1 MNSFNIP
8 EAAYLLASLLFIF
21 GLKRL
26 SSPRTARSGNILAAI
41 GMALALGGTFLQP
54 GMGNFGWIILAIV
67 IGTIPGW
74 LRAKTVKMTAM
85 PQMVSLFNGM
95 GGACALFISLGEW
108 LHQIYDDITVQMAD
122 HPPTFSPHRFHH
134 ELAISFPMLLGI
146 VLGAISF
153 TGSLI
158 AFGKLQGLI
167 SEKSVRWPLQKP
179 INVVVVLGII
189 LSAGGSAFSAS
200 LPDHAAVIWII
211 VLVLLALILGVLQVL
226 PIGGA
231 DMPVVISVLN
241 SCTGLAAAVTGF
253 AMQNMAMIIAGTLVG
268 AAGSLLTVLMCK
280 AMNRSLVKVIFG
292 SFGAGAAK
300 GHAAAGQSDRTQR
313 EIAASECAIMM
324 GYARKVIIIPGYG
337 LAVAQAQRLVRELDQ
352 LLEKR
357 GVEVKYAIHP
367 VAGRMPGHM
376 NVLLA
381 EADVPYPKL
390 FDMEEINP
398 EFDTTDVVLIIGAN
412 DVVNP
417 AARTNPGSPIF
428 GMPILQAD
436 KAKNIVVIKRGRGT
450 GFAGIE
456 NDLFYDPKTRMLFG
470 DAKKA
475 VQELI
480 TEVKAL

>member
-1 MNSFNIP
+1 MTSTNIS

-26 SSPRTARSGNILAAI
+26 SSPRTARSGNLVAGI
-41 GMALALGGTFLQP
+41 GMALALGGTFILP
-54 GMGNFGWIILAIV
+54 GMGNFGWIILAIA
-67 IGTIPGW
+67 IGTVPGW
-74 LRAKTVKMTAM
+74 LLAKRVKMTAM

-95 GGACALFISLGEW
+95 GGACAMFISLGEELKW
-108 LHQIYDDITVQMAD
+108 LNGLDGRVGLLPSLREALTQML
-122 HPPTFSPHRFHH
+122 PR
-134 ELAISFPMLLGI
+134 SFPMLLGI

-158 AFGKLQGLI
+158 AFGKLQGLV
-167 SEKSVRWPLQKP
+167 SEKPLRWPLQKP
-179 INVVVVLGII
+179 INVLVVLGII
-189 LSAGGSAFSAS
+189 GAAVTSAG
-200 LPDHAAVIWII
+200 VISVNYHYALTWII
-211 VLVLLALILGVLQVL
+211 VLNVLALLLGVLQVL

-253 AMQNMAMIIAGTLVG
+253 AMKNMSMIIAGTLVG

-280 AMNRSLVKVIFG
+280 AMNRSLAKVIFG
-292 SFGAGAAK
+292 SFGGTAQGR
-300 GHAAAGQSDRTQR
+300 AAAGASDKSQR

-337 LAVAQAQRLVRELDQ
+337 LAVAQAQHLVHELDE

-390 FDMEEINP
+390 LDMEEINP
-398 EFDTTDVVLIIGAN
+398 EFEQADVALIIGAN

-417 AARTNPGSPIF
+417 AARTDAASPIY
-428 GMPILQAD
+428 GMPILNAD
-436 KAKNIVVIKRGRGT
+436 KAKNIIVIKRGRGT

-456 NDLFYDPKTRMLFG
+456 NDLFYNAKTRMLFG

-475 VQELI
+475 LQELT

>member
-1 MNSFNIP
+1 MMTIP
-8 EAAYLLASLLFIF
+8 EVAYLLASLLFIF

-26 SSPRTARSGNILAAI
+26 SSPRTARSGNLVAGI
-41 GMALALGGTFLQP
+41 GMALALGGTFILP
-54 GMGNFGWIILAIV
+54 EMGNFGWIILAIV
-67 IGTIPGW
+67 IGSIPGW
-74 LRAKTVKMTAM
+74 LLAKRVKMTAM

-95 GGACALFISLGEW
+95 GGACAMFISLAEEIKWLNGTEW
-108 LHQIYDDITVQMAD
+108 GLLLSLKAALTQLL
-122 HPPTFSPHRFHH
+122 PR
-134 ELAISFPMLLGI
+134 SFPMLLGI

-158 AFGKLQGLI
+158 AFGKLQGLV
-167 SEKSVRWPLQKP
+167 SEKPLRWPLQKP
-179 INVVVVLGII
+179 INVLVVLGILGTSVASVGV
-189 LSAGGSAFSAS
+189 LSVNPNYA
-200 LPDHAAVIWII
+200 LTWII
-211 VLVLLALILGVLQVL
+211 VLTALALILGVLQVL

-253 AMQNMAMIIAGTLVG
+253 AMVNMSMIIAGTLVG

-280 AMNRSLVKVIFG
+280 AMNRSLAKVIFG
-292 SFGAGAAK
+292 SFGGAAK
-300 GHAAAGQSDRTQR
+300 GQAAAGQADKTQR

-324 GYARKVIIIPGYG
+324 GYARKVIIVPGYG
-337 LAVAQAQRLVRELDQ
+337 LAVAQAQHLVHELDE

-390 FDMEEINP
+390 LDMEEINP
-398 EFDTTDVVLIIGAN
+398 EFEQADVALIVGAN

-417 AARTNPGSPIF
+417 AARTDPGSPIF
-428 GMPILQAD
+428 GMPILNAD
-436 KAKNIVVIKRGRGT
+436 KAKNIIVIKRGRGT

-456 NDLFYDPKTRMLFG
+456 NGLFFNAKTRMLFG

-475 VQELI
+475 LQELT